1 MPKSGDRSSSKRR
14 SGVRGTPA
22 GGTKALRISPQG
34 SSSRKGGNPGGT
46 NEAGDHQVQ
55 GASHQ
60 GSSLGKRNSG

>member
-1 MPKSGDRSSSKRR
+1 MPRHAKKNS
-14 SGVRGTPA
+14 P
-22 GGTKALRISPQG
+22 GTKRGGEGVPTAGTKLDLVSPEG
-34 SSSRKGGNPGGT
+34 STKRKGGNPGGT